1 MGGHFVFG
9 FQLTFFDEVLRRV
22 AALPALVLH
31 RAMVLHRAIVGRH
44 AGKILQDQILV
55 IQTTI
60 SVSSA
65 DDFMTLHFNAYFQEI
80 LSQRG
85 VMPRFQKKLQS

>member
-31 RAMVLHRAIVGRH
+31 RAIVGRH

-65 DDFMTLHFNAYFQEI
+65 ANFMTLHFNVYFQEI

>member
-31 RAMVLHRAIVGRH
+31 RAIVGRH
-44 AGKILQDQILV
+44 AG
-55 IQTTI
+55 
-60 SVSSA
+60 
-65 DDFMTLHFNAYFQEI
+65 
-80 LSQRG
+80 
-85 VMPRFQKKLQS
+85 

>member
-44 AGKILQDQILV
+44 AG
-55 IQTTI
+55 
-60 SVSSA
+60 
-65 DDFMTLHFNAYFQEI
+65 
-80 LSQRG
+80 
-85 VMPRFQKKLQS
+85 